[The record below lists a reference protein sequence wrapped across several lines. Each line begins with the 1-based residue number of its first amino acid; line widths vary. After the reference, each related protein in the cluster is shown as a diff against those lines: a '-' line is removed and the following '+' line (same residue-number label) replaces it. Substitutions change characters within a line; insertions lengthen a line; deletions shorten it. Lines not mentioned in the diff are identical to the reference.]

1 MMKCG
6 GNEMPFCSNCGAQ
19 LDDGAKFCGSC
30 GASVQQA
37 VQAESVESY
46 DNQWQTDSAQYA
58 KESAKAY
65 IEHQNSLSSN
75 YLLGFI
81 GALGGA
87 LVGAIPW
94 AIVSSFGW
102 FVGWL
107 GFLIALLASKGYDL
121 VKVKANMNK
130 LWCVIIAIIIGV
142 LFGQVLSDIIYIAMD
157 SEARGDLA
165 MIFIYYKDHFLDY
178 LKINAANLGM
188 GYLFAALGGFGVIRD
203 IKRESTKLKEMQ
215 AKLDGTTEY

>member
-1 MMKCG
+1 M
-6 GNEMPFCSNCGAQ
+6 
-19 LDDGAKFCGSC
+19 DDDAKFCGSC
-30 GASVQQA
+30 GTSVQQA
-37 VQAESVESY
+37 AQAESIDYY
-46 DNQWQTDSAQYA
+46 DERWQIENEQREREAA
-58 KESAKAY
+58 RAY
-65 IEHQNSLSSN
+65 IEQHNSLSKN

-87 LVGAIPW
+87 LIGAIPW

-121 VKVKANMNK
+121 LRVRRNMNK

-157 SEARGDLA
+157 NDVRGDLA
-165 MIFIYYKDHFLDY
+165 LIFIYYKAHFLEY
-178 LKINAANLGM
+178 LKINAANLGI
-188 GYLFAALGGFGVIRD
+188 GYLFAALGSYSVIRD
-203 IKRESTKLKEMQ
+203 IKNESTKLKEMQ
-215 AKLDGTTEY
+215 AKIGVSQVEQ